1 MHLDR
6 FNLAGKVALIT
17 GSGRGIG
24 LAMGEALAEAGASV
38 VLHDIDLP
46 VAQAAALAIED
57 RGGRAVA
64 FGGDIADLMLPARL
78 VNDAVGAFGGL
89 HILINNAS
97 IQSITNW
104 IEVDLETIQR
114 QINADL
120 VSPILF
126 CQSAARI
133 FKPQKFGRII
143 NLGSIQQRTG
153 NTGMFPYSICKG
165 ALETLTRALARDLA
179 KDGITVNLLA
189 PGWMR
194 TFRTRNEFTDE
205 KKTIEDGKR
214 AVPFGRIGEPSDCAG
229 AALLLCS
236 TAGEYITG
244 QSIYIDGGMSV
255 R

>member
-6 FNLAGKVALIT
+6 FNLSGKVALIT

-24 LAMGEALAEAGASV
+24 LAIGQALAEAGAAV

-46 VAQAAALAIED
+46 VAEAAAKAITD

-64 FGGDIADLMLPARL
+64 FGGDITDLTLPPRL
-78 VNDAVGAFGGL
+78 IAQATTAFGGL
-89 HILINNAS
+89 HILVNNAS
-97 IQSITNW
+97 IQTRIKW
-104 IEVDLETIQR
+104 LDVDLQTIQT

-126 CQSAARI
+126 CQCAAGI
-133 FKPQKFGRII
+133 FKTQQFGRII
-143 NLGSIQQRTG
+143 NIGSVQQLKG
-153 NTGMFPYSICKG
+153 NTDMFPYSICKG
-165 ALETLTRALARDLA
+165 ALKTLTTALARDLA
-179 KDGITVNLLA
+179 KDKITVNLLA

-194 TFRTRNEFTDE
+194 THRNQNDFADE
-205 KKTIEDGKR
+205 KDFMGKGR
-214 AVPFGRIGEPSDCAG
+214 WIPLGRIGEASDCAG

-236 TAGEYITG
+236 DAGEYITG